1 MKKELEIYNRFTDLD
16 FQDYTETIEKDLLFI
31 KSLLDTIGERDTIAT
46 LEAMTA

>member
-1 MKKELEIYNRFTDLD
+1 MKKAILIYEMFKDLD
-16 FQDYTETIEKDLLFI
+16 FQDYTESREADLAFI